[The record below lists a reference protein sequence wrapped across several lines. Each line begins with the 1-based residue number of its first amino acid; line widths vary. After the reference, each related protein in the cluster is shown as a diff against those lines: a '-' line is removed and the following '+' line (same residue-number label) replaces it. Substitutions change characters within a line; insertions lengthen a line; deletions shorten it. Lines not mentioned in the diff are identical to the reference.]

1 MNVLVVLLAAVFLFF
16 LASRYYARYLAK
28 NLGEDPTRLTPAI
41 ICSDGRDFVPTR
53 TSVVFAHHFS
63 AIAGAGPILG
73 PTMAIL
79 YGFVPAWLWIVLGGI
94 FIGAVHDYTAL
105 FMSIREGGRSVAEIA
120 RKTLGRM
127 GFNLFIGFTII
138 MITLVTSSFLNAT
151 AMSLT
156 SLWPLSKI
164 GVEEGKT
171 FLKTVVING
180 VVMGRIGGIASTS
193 VIFITLCSPF
203 LGWLIF
209 RRHLKTLYAYF
220 LAAALAI
227 ISFFIGIHY
236 PVSLPATTWMV
247 ILSFYVFLAAGIPV
261 WLILQPRDFINVQI
275 LYGGIALLVVS
286 IFSSGLSGLKIAIPS
301 FNLSEGVSHLGLIWP
316 MMFCTIACG
325 AISGFHALV
334 AGGTTCKQVAKE
346 ADARRI
352 GYNAMLL
359 ESILALGV
367 IVALGSAMDFGDYKS
382 IVWPSDPAIKS
393 NPILGFS
400 LAAGHLFNKALGI
413 NVALGA
419 VFGILLVE
427 GFVITT
433 LDAAVRLN
441 RYLFEELWAILFSHP
456 PRLLRNYWFNSALAV
471 FLMWI
476 LAYSN
481 AFSALWP
488 IFGTANQL
496 LAALT
501 LMTASA
507 WLLLRHK
514 KNLFTLIPGLFMLAT
529 TVASLI
535 ILLGNYKRAHNY
547 NLMTADIILI
557 ILAAG
562 FIFLVFK
569 IFFRRQKLAG
579 FST

>member
-1 MNVLVVLLAAVFLFF
+1 MNVLAVLFVAVFFFF

-28 NLGEDPTRLTPAI
+28 NLGEDPTRPTPAVT
-41 ICSDGRDFVPTR
+41 CPDGRDFVPSR
-53 TSVVFAHHFS
+53 FSVVFAHHFS

-79 YGFVPAWLWIVLGGI
+79 YGFIPAWLWIVLGGI
-94 FIGAVHDYTAL
+94 FVGAVHDYTAL
-105 FMSIREGGRSVAEIA
+105 FMSIREGGRSMAEIA

-127 GFNLFIGFTII
+127 GFNLFIGFTIV

-171 FLKTVVING
+171 FLKTVVIDG

-193 VIFITLCSPF
+193 VVFITLCSPF
-203 LGWLIF
+203 LGWLIVK
-209 RRHLKTLYAYF
+209 RHLKTIYAYI
-220 LAAALAI
+220 LAAILAV
-227 ISFFIGIHY
+227 ISFFIGIYY
-236 PVSLPATTWMV
+236 PVSLPASTWMI
-247 ILSFYVFLAAGIPV
+247 ILSIYVFLAAGIPV

-275 LYGGIALLVVS
+275 LYGGIALMIIS
-286 IFSSGLSGLKIAIPS
+286 IFVSGLGGLKISIPN
-301 FNLSEGVSHLGLIWP
+301 FNFREGVVHLGLIWP

-334 AGGTTCKQVAKE
+334 AGGTTCKQIAKE
-346 ADARRI
+346 IDARRI

-367 IVALGSAMDFGDYKS
+367 IVALGSAIDFGDYKS
-382 IVWPSDPAIKS
+382 IVWPSGPSVKS

-400 LAAGHLFNKALGI
+400 LAAGHLFHRALGI

-441 RYLFEELWAILFSHP
+441 RYLFEELWAIVFPQP
-456 PRLLRNYWFNSALAV
+456 PRLLRNYWVNSALAV

-481 AFSALWP
+481 AFNALWP

-507 WLLLRHK
+507 WLLLRHR
-514 KNLFTLIPGLFMLAT
+514 KNHFTLIPGIFMLAT
-529 TVASLI
+529 TIASLI
-535 ILLGNYKRAHNY
+535 ILLGNYRRSHNY
-547 NLMTADIILI
+547 TLMVADIILI
-557 ILAAG
+557 ALAGG
-562 FIFLVFK
+562 FILLIIKTFFK
-569 IFFRRQKLAG
+569 KTNKEIIQL
-579 FST
+579 

>member
-79 YGFVPAWLWIVLGGI
+79 YGFIPAWLWIVLGGI

-514 KNLFTLIPGLFMLAT
+514 KNLFTLIPGFFMLVT
-529 TVASLI
+529 TLASLI
-535 ILLGNYKRAHNY
+535 ILLGNYRRAHNY
-547 NLMTADIILI
+547 TLMTADIILM

-562 FIFLVFK
+562 FILLVFK